1 MKTEYFRGRVLASI
15 DSILTY
21 WDKNLVC
28 RFANAAFSEWYNIE
42 VAALVDK
49 LTAKEVFGPVFDLNF
64 PYFEK
69 ALQGQRQ
76 QFKRQVNLPNGK
88 TIQAMAVYI
97 PDLVDG
103 RVYGVIVQVF
113 DITHQQKI
121 EDELAQAKA
130 RAEHLATHDQLTGVL
145 NRTLIQDRVDSAISV
160 SARTKTK
167 VALCMLD
174 VDDFKAIN
182 DTLGHLAG
190 DAVLKTLADR
200 FVTALRDHDS
210 VARLGGDEFVIVLT
224 NFGEEGRLADI
235 VGRLLTSAGKPI
247 DFNGHAILPS
257 ISLGISVAPDHGT
270 SFPELL
276 RMADEALY
284 RSKTSGKHKITFY
297 ERQP

>member
-28 RFANAAFSEWYNIE
+28 RFANAAFSDWYHIE

-49 LTAKEVFGPVFDLNF
+49 MTAKEVFGPVFDLNF
-64 PYFEK
+64 PFFEK

-76 QFKRQVNLPNGK
+76 QFKRRVTLPNGK

-103 RVYGVIVQVF
+103 KVYGVIVQVF
-113 DITHQQKI
+113 DITYQQQI

-145 NRTLIQDRVDSAISV
+145 NRTLIEDRVETAVLVSV
-160 SARTKTK
+160 RTGTK

-174 VDDFKAIN
+174 IDDFKTIN
-182 DTLGHLAG
+182 DTMGHLAG

-200 FVTALRDHDS
+200 FVASLREHDS
-210 VARLGGDEFVIVLT
+210 VARLGGDEFVVVLT
-224 NFGEEGRLADI
+224 NFGEAARLGDI
-235 VGRLLTSAGKPI
+235 LGRLLASATKPI
-247 DFNGHAILPS
+247 DFNGHEILPS
-257 ISLGISVAPDHGT
+257 ISIGVSIAPDHGT
-270 SFPELL
+270 SFQELV

-284 RSKTSGKHKITFY
+284 RSKIDGKHRYTVY
-297 ERQP
+297 QS